1 MINTNKNT
9 LLEELSSCNDIFEAF
24 KVVIIWSRFAG
35 IKFHLVQPG
44 QISPYD
50 YMWKLNFVTARRDN
64 FPPGICLDL
73 HAISFEFFF
82 VTMSVYEIENPEI
95 SIDLKVQSFKLKK
108 HWQMIAYVLQK
119 YPENFAF
126 QLFIILL

>member
-1 MINTNKNT
+1 MI
-9 LLEELSSCNDIFEAF
+9 IFEAF
-24 KVVIIWSRFAG
+24 KVVIIWSRFAR

-50 YMWKLNFVTARRDN
+50 YMWKLNFVTARRDS

-108 HWQMIAYVLQK
+108 HWQTIAYLLQK